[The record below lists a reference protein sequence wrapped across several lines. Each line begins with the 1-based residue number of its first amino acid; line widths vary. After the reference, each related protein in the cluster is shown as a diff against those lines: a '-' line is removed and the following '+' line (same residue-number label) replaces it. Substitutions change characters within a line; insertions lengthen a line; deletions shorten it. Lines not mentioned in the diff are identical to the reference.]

1 MDRQAKYFGD
11 FLPLGFI
18 PSSSVFVPQLQVL
31 DLQELGSSVIEIRLK
46 LWDFAFS

>member
-11 FLPLGFI
+11 CLPLGFI
-18 PSSSVFVPQLQVL
+18 PSSSVFVPHLQVL
-31 DLQELGSSVIEIRLK
+31 DLQERESSVIELRVK